1 MKRLF
6 LSVLLPVC
14 IIMAGSCEKENTACN
29 PSSSLS
35 VTANSSKEEDNAVL
49 KQLAEEL
56 YQLSGSSSCTN
67 RDNWKIAPM
76 GAKPCGGPSGYIA
89 YKSTIDEA
97 CFLIKLAYYNDQVA
111 VYNQKYQLLSD
122 CSVPAQPKAVVCENN
137 KPVFTY

>member
-1 MKRLF
+1 MNKLF
-6 LSVLLPVC
+6 FILLLSFYWVTAGGCEKVNPVC
-14 IIMAGSCEKENTACN
+14 NTE
-29 PSSSLS
+29 SSLS
-35 VTANSSKEEDNAVL
+35 IGSAGSKEEDNAVL

>member
-1 MKRLF
+1 MNKLF
-6 LSVLLPVC
+6 FILLLSFYWVTAGGCEKVNPVC
-14 IIMAGSCEKENTACN
+14 NAE
-29 PSSSLS
+29 SSLS
-35 VTANSSKEEDNAVL
+35 IGSTGSREEDNAVL

-97 CFLIKLAYYNDQVA
+97 CFLIKLDYYNDQVA

>member
-1 MKRLF
+1 MNKLF
-6 LSVLLPVC
+6 FILLLPFYLVT
-14 IIMAGSCEKENTACN
+14 AGGCEKVNPVCN
-29 PSSSLS
+29 AESSLS
-35 VTANSSKEEDNAVL
+35 IGSTGSREEDNAVL